1 MKQSIREYK
10 SGQTLQLT
18 AYDCGANPFYSLLQ
32 ATMRCADG
40 SNLALLKTHWPAV
53 WEDLQARYNAP
64 GGVLDTDE

>member
-10 SGQTLQLT
+10 SGQTLQLA

-32 ATMRCADG
+32 AAMRCADG
-40 SNLALLKTHWPAV
+40 SNAALLKAHWPDVYA
-53 WEDLQARYNAP
+53 DLQARYNAP